1 MKRLWLILFVLPL
14 FAQRVPDKKYFQDFY
29 KLETQFKYTEL
40 KDYLHSNSEIHDE
53 FLLVEGMKNLFGGAG
68 EILDSIDIYFNI
80 LEVKTI
86 FKDSEFLITKFIVD
100 TNTKLGF
107 PDKGKVSSKVKLRQF
122 WIFKEEEKEW
132 KLWSRIN
139 LDDLESLKGV
149 ADIKINGVSLDSVN
163 ANSLFKNK

>member
-1 MKRLWLILFVLPL
+1 MKNLWVILFVIPL

-40 KDYLHSNSEIHDE
+40 KDYLHSNSELYE
-53 FLLVEGMKNLFGGAG
+53 ELLLVEGMKNLFGGAG
-68 EILDSIDIYFNI
+68 GILDSIDVYFNI

-107 PDKGKVSSKVKLRQF
+107 PDKGKVSSKIKLRQF

-132 KLWSRIN
+132 KLWSRIY
-139 LDDLESLKGV
+139 LDDWESLKGV
-149 ADIKINGVSLDSVN
+149 ADIRINDVSLDSVN
-163 ANSLFKNK
+163 ADSLFKNK